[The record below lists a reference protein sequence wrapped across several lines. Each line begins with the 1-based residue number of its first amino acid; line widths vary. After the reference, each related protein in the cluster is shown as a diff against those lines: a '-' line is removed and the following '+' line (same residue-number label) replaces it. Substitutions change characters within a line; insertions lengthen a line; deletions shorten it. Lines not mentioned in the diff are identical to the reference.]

1 MKQNMSHNIYKNIQ
15 NKHGQVWTFKDWK
28 KGNNCCLKKKKK
40 MLNPYLTVKEWR
52 VTKMYKY
59 KWSNH
64 CKNATENCWHVFYTV
79 LTHEK
84 RYAESFR

>member
-40 MLNPYLTVKEWR
+40 N
-52 VTKMYKY
+52 
-59 KWSNH
+59 
-64 CKNATENCWHVFYTV
+64 
-79 LTHEK
+79 
-84 RYAESFR
+84 AESVFNSQRMTCHQNVQIQMK